1 VNFVVVPIQVPELR
15 QAMSDGMEAL
25 RSGEMTANLMRN
37 TLAVKEVYESV
48 PEDIVDAHKHH
59 PQDAAGSSFSFG
71 LHTGMELMRRIAR
84 YEPERLLAADLPAA
98 ISRLVARNGD
108 GHVEVPG
115 FGRVSLE
122 VSLAAISAVG
132 DDIKGPAPTEV
143 VLDEAADIWKDPQGS
158 GYKGD

>member
-15 QAMSDGMEAL
+15 QAMADGMDAL

-37 TLAVKEVYESV
+37 TLAVREVYESV
-48 PEDIVDAHKHH
+48 PQDIVAAHEHH
-59 PQDAAGSSFSFG
+59 PQEAAGSSFSFG

-98 ISRLVARNGD
+98 ILRIVARNGD

-122 VSLAAISAVG
+122 VSLAAISAAG
-132 DDIKGPAPTEV
+132 DKGPAPTEV